1 MGRSLTSNFPIYKV
15 RGARSSSTSPSPP
28 LRVPPNERSDAHA
41 PRARGRDHRSA
52 RAHPRRRLESLAQ
65 RREDSRRSGAYGG
78 FLTGTRP
85 WAGGA
90 SASASSRCV
99 QPGPEARQEASVR
112 RLRRG
117 IPRALRSHRGT
128 DGVAYRAYT
137 EALLVRLGGKLDRAA
152 MATLREAG
160 LVDLELI
167 RTAGELEKVRAKTNR
182 RREERRLRRVAAS
195 LRGQLMALERRL
207 EEIAAAQRNGHGRT
221 LAEQLTG
228 GRG

>member
-1 MGRSLTSNFPIYKV
+1 
-15 RGARSSSTSPSPP
+15 
-28 LRVPPNERSDAHA
+28 
-41 PRARGRDHRSA
+41 
-52 RAHPRRRLESLAQ
+52 
-65 RREDSRRSGAYGG
+65 
-78 FLTGTRP
+78 
-85 WAGGA
+85 
-90 SASASSRCV
+90 
-99 QPGPEARQEASVR
+99 
-112 RLRRG
+112 
-117 IPRALRSHRGT
+117 
-128 DGVAYRAYT
+128 
-137 EALLVRLGGKLDRAA
+137 